1 MKKLRFLLVR
11 LVVADILATLVF
23 FGLTRFV
30 DQTGKITHGAGV
42 VFYSD
47 TATEADARI
56 NKGIALLESGK
67 VDRLVMVGGHRP
79 QEGIVG
85 SQDMALAAIRKS
97 GYGARITADV
107 SSRDTIS
114 GLQTLASQP
123 GLNDADQLVF
133 VSNCMHLLRAKIIYH
148 SVAHDGPRARSAC
161 AKASLN
167 PVSIWKRAHYE
178 AGAWIV
184 YVLPESWREA
194 LLDRL
199 RGKPS
204 SG

>member
-11 LVVADILATLVF
+11 LLVADLLATLVF

-47 TATEADARI
+47 SAKEADARI
-56 NKGIALLESGK
+56 DKGIALLEAGK

-85 SQDMALAAIRKS
+85 SQDMALTAIRRS
-97 GYGARITADV
+97 GYGARIMADV

-114 GLQTLASQP
+114 GLKTLASQP
-123 GLNDADQLVF
+123 GLNKAEQLVF
-133 VSNCMHLLRAKIIYH
+133 VSNCMHLLRARIIYQ
-148 SVAHDGPRARSAC
+148 SVTQGGPKARTAC

-167 PVSIWKRAHYE
+167 PIDIWKRAHYE
-178 AGAWIV
+178 VGAWIV
-184 YVLPESWREA
+184 YVLPESWRDA

-204 SG
+204 DG